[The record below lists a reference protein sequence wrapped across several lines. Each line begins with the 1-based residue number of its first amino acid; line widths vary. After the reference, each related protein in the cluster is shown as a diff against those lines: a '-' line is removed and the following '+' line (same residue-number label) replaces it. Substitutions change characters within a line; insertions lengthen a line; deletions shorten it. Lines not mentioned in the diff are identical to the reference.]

1 MDMELA
7 AVIAVA
13 VIVGID
19 KSLLPGA
26 GTLAIGILA
35 NVIPARQASGLSLA
49 LIIVADWCAIWAS
62 RTDVDWGVL
71 RRLLPNV
78 VVGIGVGAVFLA
90 LADDTATGCTIGVIL
105 LVFIIWNLLAMA
117 RKRRRAALGGGLAG
131 YGVSGAATA
140 GSVPAEPPAVS
151 SPGDRGA
158 AASAGGDGELAGDG
172 GAAGGGESQP
182 AGFVSARS
190 GETSPAGWW
199 ARTRARFSWR
209 GFGFGGLAGFTTMVA
224 NAGGPVTTMYFLAEG
239 LSVTA
244 FLGTTAWF
252 FLVVNL
258 IKLPISLSLGMLQ
271 TSSLPLVA
279 AMVPVILA
287 TVLFGRWLAH
297 RINPSFFRTV
307 VVALTFVAAI
317 ALVIS

>member
-1 MDMELA
+1 
-7 AVIAVA
+7 
-13 VIVGID
+13 
-19 KSLLPGA
+19 
-26 GTLAIGILA
+26 
-35 NVIPARQASGLSLA
+35 
-49 LIIVADWCAIWAS
+49 
-62 RTDVDWGVL
+62 
-71 RRLLPNV
+71 
-78 VVGIGVGAVFLA
+78 
-90 LADDTATGCTIGVIL
+90 
-105 LVFIIWNLLAMA
+105 
-117 RKRRRAALGGGLAG
+117 
-131 YGVSGAATA
+131 
-140 GSVPAEPPAVS
+140 S
-151 SPGDRGA
+151 SPGDPGA
-158 AASAGGDGELAGDG
+158 AASAGEDGELAGDGGTAGDG
-172 GAAGGGESQP
+172 GAAGGGEAQP
-182 AGFVSARS
+182 AGVVPAHS
-190 GETSPAGWW
+190 GAPLPTGWW
-199 ARTRARFSWR
+199 ARARARFSWR

>member
-1 MDMELA
+1 MAMELA
-7 AVIAVA
+7 AVIVVA

-49 LIIVADWCAIWAS
+49 LIIVADWCAIWAY
-62 RTDVDWGVL
+62 RKDVDWSVL

-78 VVGIGVGAVFLA
+78 VIGIGAGAVFLA
-90 LADDTATGCTIGVIL
+90 VADDAATGRTIGVIL
-105 LVFIIWNLLAMA
+105 LVFIVWNLISMA
-117 RKRRRAALGGGLAG
+117 VKRRRVRVAGEWPVASVGGTMSE
-131 YGVSGAATA
+131 VSGSGA
-140 GSVPAEPPAVS
+140 VPAGVP
-151 SPGDRGA
+151 
-158 AASAGGDGELAGDG
+158 
-172 GAAGGGESQP
+172 
-182 AGFVSARS
+182 
-190 GETSPAGWW
+190 GWW
-199 ARTRARFSWR
+199 RRFRRRFTWR

-271 TSSLPLVA
+271 TQNLPLVA
-279 AMVPVILA
+279 AMIPVILA

-297 RINPSFFRTV
+297 RINPSFFRAV
-307 VVALTFVAAI
+307 VVALTFVAAV

>member
-1 MDMELA
+1 MELA

-35 NVIPARQASGLSLA
+35 NVIPARQAWGLSLA
-49 LIIVADWCAIWAS
+49 LIIVADWCAIWAY
-62 RTDVDWGVL
+62 RKDVDWGVL

-78 VVGIGVGAVFLA
+78 VVGIGVGAIFLA
-90 LADDTATGCTIGVIL
+90 LADDTATGRTIGVIL

-131 YGVSGAATA
+131 YGVSSAATA
-140 GSVPAEPPAVS
+140 GAVPAEPPTVS
-151 SPGDRGA
+151 SPGDPGA
-158 AASAGGDGELAGDG
+158 AASAGGG
-172 GAAGGGESQP
+172 GAAGGGEAQP
-182 AGFVSARS
+182 SGFVSALS
-190 GETSPAGWW
+190 GGTSPAGWW
-199 ARTRARFSWR
+199 ARARARFSWR

-287 TVLFGRWLAH
+287 TVLFGRWLAR